1 MTSYKE
7 SLSLEE
13 GDGVVGENGS
23 NAGWVTN
30 EIIFGF
36 YIESWMTSK
45 NVDVFENI
53 GGINAD

>member
-13 GDGVVGENGS
+13 GDGVVRENGS
-23 NAGWVTN
+23 NACWVTN

-36 YIESWMTSK
+36 YIESWMAS
-45 NVDVFENI
+45 
-53 GGINAD
+53 